1 MHYKYP
7 TYQVE
12 PTIEF
17 LAHEKGLVTFSHT
30 IVPDGIEP
38 NELGHKIAVKGSYI
52 DKDGKVLKPTFTEDS
67 VTFDSDPIGIL
78 FSNVDVTYGNA
89 DGAIMYKGI
98 VQGDFMDWGDQ
109 EWNVKLGEAVH
120 AKLPNIDFTDKAGNL
135 VTGIPT
141 GGGSSSSSTVNFD
154 LSKATGTLG
163 IDKGGTGATSASE
176 ALSALLESQPL
187 SVENGG
193 TGATSE
199 DAALEALGGQKKL
212 SDPLPIANGGTGA
225 TTAEQALTNLGAQK
239 AE

>member
-1 MHYKYP
+1 MHYLHP
-7 TYQVE
+7 TYVVE

-17 LAHEKGLVTFSHT
+17 LAHEKGLVTISHT

-78 FSNVDVTYGNA
+78 FSSVDVTYGNA

-120 AKLPNIDFTDKAGNL
+120 EKLPNIDFTDKAGNL
-135 VTGIPT
+135 VTGIPA
-141 GGGSSSSSTVNFD
+141 GSGSSSSSTVNFD

-163 IDKGGTGATSASE
+163 VDKGGTGATSASD
-176 ALSALLESQPL
+176 ALDALLESQPL
-187 SVENGG
+187 PITKGG
-193 TGATSE
+193 TGASNKDT
-199 DAALEALGGQKKL
+199 
-212 SDPLPIANGGTGA
+212 
-225 TTAEQALTNLGAQK
+225 ALTNLGAQK
-239 AE
+239 A